1 MFNDDFDR
9 SWFETR
15 WLAPPATIVR
25 RGRFARL
32 LAYLSKPRAPADVSR
47 SLPF

>member
-1 MFNDDFDR
+1 MFNDDFNR

-15 WLAPPATIVR
+15 WLAPPATVR
-25 RGRFARL
+25 RGRLARL
-32 LAYLSKPRAPADVSR
+32 LAYLSKPRAAEDISR